1 MILQA
6 LKEYYDRKAADS
18 NSGIAPLGWEW
29 KEIYYVISI
38 DDQGNLINVEST
50 LETKDGKSVAK
61 SFLVPKSVGRFGSKS
76 YETVFFLWDHRGYV
90 LGRPKDDPKSS
101 KQHET
106 WEKLVTALRDK
117 FPSVAPIVAIDKFN
131 QRLDSYCV
139 DENPMFSECIK
150 DQINRNIVFRVNGR
164 LVFECP
170 DVKEAYQKYLDS
182 ATSGE
187 VVKGR
192 CLITGNVGEI
202 ARIHRAT
209 PISKD
214 AKFFVS
220 FQKGSGYDSY
230 GKEQAYNAPVSADAE
245 FAYTTAL
252 TTLLSKGSKQKMK
265 VGDATVVFWT
275 SKDSPFEDKFADI
288 FDDSQTDDPDRLSNN
303 VSALLSSV
311 KTGAYQESD
320 EPTRFHV
327 LGLAPSSVR
336 ISVRFW
342 QVGTV
347 AEMSERFAQ
356 WFEELMI
363 AHDEWK
369 YRDARDHLP
378 MSALLKAVAPPS
390 RDKQKGPLANLPPNL
405 AGNTMRSILEGLPL
419 PETLLQAALRRI
431 KAEKGE
437 VSYPRAKIIKA
448 CLNRKI
454 KFTHSKE
461 RMLTVALDKEN
472 ANIGYRLGRL
482 FATLERIQCKAMGW
496 DKPGEDGKHSTIRD
510 KYFASASSTPCAV
523 FGTIIRLSNH
533 HLDKI
538 ENPKSK
544 TYFNKLIGEIT
555 YQDHDKTG
563 IVKFP
568 AHLKLEDQAQ
578 FALGYYHQRQDFFS
592 GNGVKA
598 ISPESN
604 ERQSDLFN
612 QNN

>member
-6 LKEYYDRKAADS
+6 LKEYYDRKAADQ

-29 KEIYYVISI
+29 KEIPFLVVIDS
-38 DDQGNLINVEST
+38 
-50 LETKDGKSVAK
+50 DGKLVNIEDTRQLVGKKKRAK
-61 SFLVPKSVGRFGSKS
+61 AFLVPKGVKRTVGIAPN
-76 YETVFFLWDHRGYV
+76 TLWDNVEYALGVPVKSTSKKERVEESHREFLKRLDAFAEVDCVAAVIKFLQKCDVREQLAQDTLWTEV
-90 LGRPKDDPKSS
+90 LESGAFISFRIVGADSPITGDAVFRELYDLKSNESDRNGKMLCLVSGVKDS
-101 KQHET
+101 
-106 WEKLVTALRDK
+106 LALTH
-117 FPSVAPIVAIDKFN
+117 PSVKGVWGSN
-131 QRLDSYCV
+131 TTGG
-139 DENPMFSECIK
+139 
-150 DQINRNIVFRVNGR
+150 NIVSFN
-164 LVFECP
+164 F
-170 DVKEAYQKYLDS
+170 AS
-182 ATSGE
+182 A
-187 VVKGR
+187 
-192 CLITGNVGEI
+192 C
-202 ARIHRAT
+202 
-209 PISKD
+209 
-214 AKFFVS
+214 
-220 FQKGSGYDSY
+220 SY
-230 GKEQAYNAPVSADAE
+230 GRQQGENAPVGERAA

-252 TTLLSKGSKQKMK
+252 NTLLGKDSRQKMS

-275 SKDSPFEDKFADI
+275 SKDSSFEDKFADV
-288 FDDSQTDDPDRLSNN
+288 FSDPPKDDPDRLTNN
-303 VSALLSSV
+303 VASLLSSV

-320 EPTRFHV
+320 DPTRFHV
-327 LGLAPSSVR
+327 LGLAPNSAR

-342 QVGTV
+342 HVGTV
-347 AEMSERFAQ
+347 AEMSTRFAE
-356 WFEELMI
+356 WFEDLMI
-363 AHDEWK
+363 VHDEWK
-369 YRDARDHLP
+369 YRDAKDHLP

-390 RDKQKGPLANLPPNL
+390 RDKAKGPLANLPPNL

-437 VSYPRAKIIKA
+437 VPYPRAKLIKA

-454 KFTHSKE
+454 KFIHSKD

-472 ANIGYRLGRL
+472 TNIGYRLGRL

-592 GNGVKA
+592 GNGMKA

-604 ERQSDLFN
+604 EQQSDLFN